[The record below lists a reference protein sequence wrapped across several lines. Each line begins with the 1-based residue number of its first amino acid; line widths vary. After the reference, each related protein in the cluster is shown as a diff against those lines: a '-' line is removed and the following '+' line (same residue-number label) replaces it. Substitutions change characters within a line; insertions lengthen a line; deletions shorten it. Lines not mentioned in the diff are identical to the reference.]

1 MINIDTIFLEIVK
14 VSSILGLMI
23 IFWYYS
29 RQDYKN
35 FVDKVQAENA
45 CRERRYQNTITTLS
59 NNLNIIKYVKNDI
72 EEIKYKLK

>member
-35 FVDKVQAENA
+35 FVDKVQVENA
-45 CRERRYQNTITTLS
+45 CRERRYQDTITTLS
-59 NNLNIIKYVKNDI
+59 NNLNIIKYVKNNI

>member
-23 IFWYYS
+23 IFWHYS

-45 CRERRYQNTITTLS
+45 CRERRYQDTITTLS

>member
-1 MINIDTIFLEIVK
+1 MDSIFLEIVK
-14 VSSILGLMI
+14 VSPILGLMI

-35 FVDKVQAENA
+35 FVDRVQAENA
-45 CRERRYQNTITTLS
+45 HRERRYQDTITTLS
-59 NNLNIIKYVKNDI
+59 NNLNIVQDVKQDI